1 MEFIYKMNDV
11 YIGRNREGDGCSYW
25 EATPS
30 LHHTHKDYNED
41 ENDLIFVKGFLKRG
55 ERKYFQNFSRV
66 FSNFS
71 NIFLSNF
78 LFSTSKKISLFLPKK
93 KKRKKERGIYRDTK
107 KREGYVMV
115 F

>member
-1 MEFIYKMNDV
+1 MNDV
-11 YIGRNREGDGCSYW
+11 YIGRNREGDGCNYW

-30 LHHTHKDYNED
+30 LHHTHKDCNED

-93 KKRKKERGIYRDTK
+93 RKEKK
-107 KREGYVMV
+107 KREV
-115 F
+115 FIEIQKNVKAM